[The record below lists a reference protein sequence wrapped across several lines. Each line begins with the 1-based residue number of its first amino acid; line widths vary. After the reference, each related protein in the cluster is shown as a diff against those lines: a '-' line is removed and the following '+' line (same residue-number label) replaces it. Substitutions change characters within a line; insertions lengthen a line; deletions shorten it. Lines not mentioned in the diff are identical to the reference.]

1 MPLASCFR
9 WNRDNVG
16 LVGSTHEI
24 KAGEKFNGKVT
35 RLMDFGAFV
44 EVVPG
49 QEGLVHIS
57 NLSSERV
64 ERVEDVVKIGDA
76 LAVEVTEIDSLG
88 RINLKVQGVERS
100 SRPNSESG
108 PRRFNDDRH
117 SRSNGRPQRP
127 GGFRPRR

>member
-1 MPLASCFR
+1 VEWIENL
-9 WNRDNVG
+9 
-16 LVGSTHEI
+16 THEV

-35 RLMDFGAFV
+35 RLMDFGVFV

-57 NLSSERV
+57 NLANERV
-64 ERVEDVVKIGDA
+64 ERVEDVVKVGDT
-76 LAVEVTEIDSLG
+76 LAVEVMEIDSMG
-88 RINLKVQGVERS
+88 RINLKVQGVDRGGHSNHEA
-100 SRPNSESG
+100 G

-117 SRSNGRPQRP
+117 SRSNGRPQRG